1 MPICG
6 RSAYTDASGPV
17 TKLKSGSKVTFEV
30 EVTAH
35 HKGHFQF
42 RLCDKTINSGVD
54 GNACFDKF
62 PLQRV
67 RPSEIH
73 SDCAVNDKRGDCQ
86 PYYDDLA
93 DLWFLPESPG
103 EYNADQNFNDGDA
116 PPTTGSNSWGN
127 LLQEGANS
135 TAKSGRYS
143 KGRYYMTFWIPADF
157 KCDMCTLQFWYRTAN
172 STAKSGRYSKGR
184 YYMTFW

>member
-17 TKLKSGSKVTFEV
+17 TKLKSGSKVTFAV
-30 EVTAH
+30 DVTAH

-93 DLWFLPESPG
+93 DLWFCQSPRGSIMQTRTSMMVTRHQRRDPTVGQICCRKEQIPLQSPG
-103 EYNADQNFNDGDA
+103 V
-116 PPTTGSNSWGN
+116 TV
-127 LLQEGANS
+127 
-135 TAKSGRYS
+135 
-143 KGRYYMTFWIPADF
+143 KGVTI
-157 KCDMCTLQFWYRTAN
+157 
-172 STAKSGRYSKGR
+172 
-184 YYMTFW
+184 

>member
-17 TKLKSGSKVTFEV
+17 TKLKSGSKVTFAV
-30 EVTAH
+30 DVTAH

-67 RPSEIH
+67 RPSEIVSH
-73 SDCAVNDKRGDCQ
+73 TTTTSPTYGSCQ
-86 PYYDDLA
+86 SPQGSIMRTRTSMMVTRHQRRDPTVGEICCRKEQIPLQ
-93 DLWFLPESPG
+93 SPG
-103 EYNADQNFNDGDA
+103 V
-116 PPTTGSNSWGN
+116 TV
-127 LLQEGANS
+127 
-135 TAKSGRYS
+135 
-143 KGRYYMTFWIPADF
+143 KGVTI
-157 KCDMCTLQFWYRTAN
+157 
-172 STAKSGRYSKGR
+172 
-184 YYMTFW
+184 